1 MPDSS
6 YSPASD
12 ITDDSP
18 TISLRLES
26 SPETLTL
33 VRGMLGG
40 VAELLQL
47 DPELLD
53 DLKTAVSE
61 ACNNVVMHAYDGAS
75 GPLWVYL
82 YVEAE
87 AIEVIVRDRGR
98 GIPVLTP
105 SDDRLQGV
113 GIPIMRALAHQTAF
127 RPLKESGTEVWLQF
141 SSHRQGRPLY
151 QLPGT
156 TTPLDGWSDRLTGD
170 AIVSLS
176 PVSFV
181 GSVLGRLARAM
192 AARAR
197 FSLDRFSDVYL
208 VTDAVAAH
216 AVRAASAPRIAFG
229 LSTDTRRLELM
240 IGPFRAGTSAE
251 LATGS
256 SDDIESALRL
266 LSDELDIRPEG
277 GAEFLRVVMLDR
289 GAHSQTAG

>member
-1 MPDSS
+1 MSDSS
-6 YSPASD
+6 QPHESV

-61 ACNNVVMHAYDGAS
+61 ACNNVVMHAYEGAS
-75 GPLWVYL
+75 GPLEVCL
-82 YVEAE
+82 YVHPE

-113 GIPIMRALAHQTAF
+113 GIPIMRALAQQTAF
-127 RPLKESGTEVWLQF
+127 RPLQDGGTEVWLQF
-141 SSHRQGRPLY
+141 LSQREGQPLY
-151 QLPGT
+151 KLPGAA
-156 TTPLDGWSDRLTGD
+156 TPEDRWSERLEAD

-176 PVSFV
+176 PVTFV
-181 GSVLGRLARAM
+181 GGVLGRLARAM

-216 AVRAASAPRIAFG
+216 ALRAANATRIAFG
-229 LSTDTRRLELM
+229 LSTDTRRLELT
-240 IGPFRAGTSAE
+240 IGPFRPGASDE
-251 LATGS
+251 LAAGA

-266 LSDELDIRPEG
+266 LSDELDVRHAD
-277 GAEFLRVVMLDR
+277 GAELLRIVMLDH
-289 GAHSQTAG
+289 GAQAPRP